1 MTPIAAPSAAKPAA
15 LTCPS
20 SKMNHEPNDAAR
32 PGCTPPAEADDS
44 AAQLPEQAAAP
55 ASAHDDA
62 PIDESGDETSE
73 EGVDEGTEDS
83 ADGLRRRRIRSFVT
97 RAGRVSTGQRRA
109 LDEFG
114 PRFVVPYTPAPA
126 DWNATF
132 GREAPRVLEI
142 GFGMGA
148 STAEIAALRP
158 GDDFLGVEVHE
169 PGVGALLKLIG
180 EQNLTNIRIIQH
192 DAVEVLEQMI
202 APASLDGV
210 HIFFPDPWHKAR
222 HHKRRL
228 IQPKFVQLLISR
240 MKPGAYLHC
249 ATDWQN
255 YAEQMLEVLG
265 AEPALENTAADY
277 APRPDYR
284 PVTKFE
290 RRGLRLGHGVWDL
303 VFKRR
308 AV

>member
-1 MTPIAAPSAAKPAA
+1 MIHDSTPDQDENDEADEAGATAAPD
-15 LTCPS
+15 TR
-20 SKMNHEPNDAAR
+20 H
-32 PGCTPPAEADDS
+32 
-44 AAQLPEQAAAP
+44 
-55 ASAHDDA
+55 H
-62 PIDESGDETSE
+62 
-73 EGVDEGTEDS
+73 
-83 ADGLRRRRIRSFVT
+83 RRIRSFVT

-114 PRFVVPYTPAPA
+114 ARFVVPFAPQPL
-126 DWNATF
+126 DWDAAF
-132 GREAPRVLEI
+132 GRSAPRVLEI

-148 STAEIAALRP
+148 TTAEIASARP
-158 GDDFLGVEVHE
+158 ADDFLGIEVHE

-180 EQNLTNIRIIQH
+180 EQELSNIRVVQH

-202 APASLDGV
+202 PAESLDGV
-210 HIFFPDPWHKAR
+210 HIYFPDPWHKAR

-228 IQPKFVQLLISR
+228 IQPKFVALLVSR
-240 MKPGAYLHC
+240 LKPGGYLHL

-255 YAEQMLEVLG
+255 YAEQMLEVLS
-265 AEPALENTAADY
+265 AEPALENTAGTDY

-290 RRGLRLGHGVWDL
+290 RRGLKLGHGVWDL

-308 AV
+308 